1 MLQHF
6 IPIKINIWSLIFIRQ
21 TLWLGKLFITS
32 KRVRFSAAFLKQ
44 EGSGLLKLKGD
55 VISMHVIASPSTDRV
70 LQTLRHLSNFVTSNG
85 VVWVKLPMQ
94 VFWNIVPTVS
104 WTSQAKQKPNESKS
118 LGHLNS
124 DVNSV
129 ERNAKVG
136 LFWNY
141 MRAKHNT
148 VMTEAPTVIQK

>member
-1 MLQHF
+1 
-6 IPIKINIWSLIFIRQ
+6 
-21 TLWLGKLFITS
+21 
-32 KRVRFSAAFLKQ
+32 
-44 EGSGLLKLKGD
+44 
-55 VISMHVIASPSTDRV
+55 
-70 LQTLRHLSNFVTSNG
+70 
-85 VVWVKLPMQ
+85 MQ

-129 ERNAKVG
+129 ERSSKVG